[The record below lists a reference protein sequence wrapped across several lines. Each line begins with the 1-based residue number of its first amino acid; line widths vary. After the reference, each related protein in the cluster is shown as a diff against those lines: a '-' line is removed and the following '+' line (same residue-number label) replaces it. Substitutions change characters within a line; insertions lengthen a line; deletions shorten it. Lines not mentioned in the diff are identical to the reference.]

1 MLYVKEKEK
10 KRTTHFLYT
19 FLKHLTTK
27 RNHDVFKTAKPTI
40 GLLQQD

>member
-1 MLYVKEKEK
+1 MLYVKEKEN
-10 KRTTHFLYT
+10 TFLYT

-27 RNHDVFKTAKPTI
+27 RNHDAFETAKPTI